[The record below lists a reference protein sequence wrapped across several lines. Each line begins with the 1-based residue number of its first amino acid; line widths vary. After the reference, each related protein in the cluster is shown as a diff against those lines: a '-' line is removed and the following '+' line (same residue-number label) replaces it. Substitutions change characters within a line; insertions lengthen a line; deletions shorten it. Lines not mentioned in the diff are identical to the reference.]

1 MKLINV
7 YKQDSVNWFAYKCVF
22 GYSRKLSMQKYTDES
37 ELGSWIKHRHHLDIT
52 KRKPN
57 ENK

>member
-1 MKLINV
+1 MRLVNV
-7 YKQDSVNWFAYKCVF
+7 YKHHGINWFAYKCVF
-22 GYSRKLSMQKYTDES
+22 GYGRKLTVQKYIMES
-37 ELGSWIKHRHHLDIT
+37 ELESWTRHRHHLGIS